1 MLITWPLVTM
11 MSTHFAGYPF
21 GDAHEMTRHIWWI
34 KHALQTGQSII
45 FQPAL
50 GYPDGMQGVILW
62 SDPLQFFPGWLFA
75 FFMPLP
81 AAYNLFVLL
90 TLALNGWAAYYLVWK
105 LTAVRPAALVGGVVF
120 LAAPT
125 IQSHL
130 AGGHGGLLVQWP
142 LVLLAASLQSLVISY
157 QSPVTSRQSPATS
170 HQPIADSLKPPPL
183 ITRHSL
189 LAILFFFLSLL
200 GHTLQLIY
208 TVMPL
213 MGVLGI
219 TLLMRREWRALL
231 RLIIVCIAGSLLLA
245 LFLLPVF
252 NATFGTSAYT
262 GEGGGVDFSADLLS
276 VVTPSFNHPFF
287 GQLDYSHRVLGV
299 NIVEGHSYVGII
311 PALLGLLAAWKVRAA
326 RWWLGVAIVAH
337 ILSLGP
343 LLKLF
348 DQPVIMNINGYE
360 TRITLPWAVVY
371 DLPGFSL
378 ARTPGRFNFLL
389 ALAVAVMAGYGVS
402 ELRVKTGKLK
412 GESHQLS
419 AIGYRLSAIGHR
431 LQVIRGWYSALVT
444 RYSLLVTLLLAVLIL
459 LDYQAFWPLPT
470 TSAEIPQEVY
480 GLAGRDD
487 VRAVFDIPWDNLL
500 AAKDAL
506 WLQTAH
512 RKPMIAGQVT
522 RRTPVSPAKLTILQQ
537 TLDSALLD
545 EARIDVV
552 IVHKNYDLALV
563 EATRLKLGE
572 PFYEDENLAL
582 FESPPVSQPPEIV
595 DIFSDSVLLNNQA
608 DFYIYVRESGWVNLD
623 VRHTIL
629 NRTLSLLVDNRVV
642 FRWLEGTSALPLRV
656 PLATATYH
664 TLSLRL
670 DPPCPEHF
678 SETLACDSMLIGLRQ
693 ITDYQPMEFA
703 APVIF
708 DHGIQLLGASLH
720 DMTTLDLWWQFDQP
734 RIDQDIRFIKVL
746 DENGEQIAGADET
759 LGTHESGSQWI
770 ETVTLDL
777 PADVK
782 AGQYRVYV
790 GWYTYPDLTR
800 FPVLSDVEGAQ
811 DGLALIDEFTV
822 TP

>member
-1 MLITWPLVTM
+1 MKRLSQASRAHFVVYLFYLAVAVLITWPLVTVLG
-11 MSTHFAGYPF
+11 TYFAGYPF
-21 GDAHEMTRHIWWI
+21 GDSFEIGRHIWWL
-34 KHALQTGQSII
+34 KHALQTGQPLI
-45 FQPAL
+45 FQPLL
-50 GYPDGMQGVILW
+50 GYPDGMEGIVLW
-62 SDPLQFFPGWLFA
+62 SFPLQFWPPTLLA
-75 FFMPLP
+75 FLMPVP
-81 AAYNLFVLL
+81 AAYNLYALL
-90 TLALNGWAAYYLVWK
+90 TLALNGWAVYWLVWK
-105 LTAVRPAALVGGVVF
+105 LTHHHPAALVSGLVM

-125 IQSHL
+125 LQGHL
-130 AGGHGGLLVQWP
+130 AGGHSNLLVQWSLP
-142 LVLLAASLQSLVISY
+142 LLVYHLLAVSN
-157 QSPVTSRQSPATS
+157 
-170 HQPIADSLKPPPL
+170 PPSVPNRTL
-183 ITRHSL
+183 RHL
-189 LAILFFFLSLL
+189 LFAIVFFLLTCF

-208 TVMPL
+208 AVMPL
-213 MGVLGI
+213 VTVLGF
-219 TLLMRREWRALL
+219 TLLVRRDWRALS
-231 RLIIVCIAGSLLLA
+231 RLIVACGVGSVLLA

-262 GEGGGVDFSADLLS
+262 GEGGGVAFSADLLS

-287 GQLDYSHRVLGV
+287 GQLDYTHRVLGV
-299 NIVEGHSYVGII
+299 NIIEGHSYIGII

-326 RWWLGVAIVAH
+326 RWWLGVAIIAY

-360 TRITLPWAVVY
+360 TRITLPWALVY

-389 ALAVAVMAGYGVS
+389 ALAVAVMAGYGVR
-402 ELRVKTGKLK
+402 ELKVERGKLK
-412 GESHQLS
+412 GESHQ
-419 AIGYRLSAIGHR
+419 LSAIGHR

-444 RYSLLVTLLLAVLIL
+444 RYSLLFTLLLAVLIL

-470 TSAEIPQEVY
+470 TSAEIPQKVY
-480 GLAGRDD
+480 DLAERDD

-500 AAKDAL
+500 AAKDGL

-512 RKPMIAGQVT
+512 QKPMIAGHVT

-537 TLDSALLD
+537 TLDPALLD
-545 EARIDVV
+545 EAGVDIV
-552 IVHKNYDLALV
+552 IAHKNYDAALV
-563 EATRLKLGE
+563 EATRLKLGNL
-572 PFYEDENLAL
+572 FYEDENLAL
-582 FESPPVSQPPEIV
+582 FELPPVSQPPEII
-595 DIFSDSVLLNNQA
+595 DTFSDSVVLGNQA
-608 DFYIYVRESGWVNLD
+608 DFYVYVRESGWMNFD
-623 VRHTIL
+623 VRQTIL
-629 NRTLSLLVDNRVV
+629 NRTLSVLVDNRVV
-642 FRWLEGTSALPLRV
+642 FRWLEGTNALPLGV
-656 PLATATYH
+656 PLATAGYH

-708 DHGIQLLGASLH
+708 NHGIQLLGASLR

-734 RIDQDIRFIKVL
+734 RTDQDIRFIKVL
-746 DENGEQIAGADET
+746 DETGEQIAGVDET
-759 LGTHESGSQWI
+759 LGAHESGSQWI

-782 AGQYRVYV
+782 AGTYRVYV

-800 FPVLSDVEGAQ
+800 FAVPSDVEGAR
-811 DGLALIDEFTV
+811 DRLALIDEFTV